1 MQQKIIIL
9 FILEKYYKYCFTNC
23 DCRLSQS
30 EFNWRR
36 F

>member
-1 MQQKIIIL
+1 MQQ
-9 FILEKYYKYCFTNC
+9 LEKSYKYCFTNC